1 MEQVD
6 EASFGDCAITRLH
19 LNASSATVF
28 TKLLIEDLKVWLE
41 DTTPTDIILPAM
53 PSAGTAALGTDNTD
67 EALDSYC
74 RDYFWQS
81 YAAWIQPMEQ

>member
-19 LNASSATVF
+19 LNASGATVF

-41 DTTPTDIILPAM
+41 DTTPIAFYDREKPEFPFPTRRGIV
-53 PSAGTAALGTDNTD
+53 
-67 EALDSYC
+67 
-74 RDYFWQS
+74 
-81 YAAWIQPMEQ
+81 